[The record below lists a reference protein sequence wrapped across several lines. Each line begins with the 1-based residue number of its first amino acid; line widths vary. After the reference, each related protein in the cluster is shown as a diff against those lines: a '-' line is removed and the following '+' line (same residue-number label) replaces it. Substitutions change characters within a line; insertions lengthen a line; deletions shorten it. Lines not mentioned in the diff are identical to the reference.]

1 MKLNNFLICSVLACF
16 VLISC
21 KSTKEIYTDHADI
34 KNISDNKLIK
44 SVESNYLTFN
54 SIYIKKY
61 NADISINGSKRSFSG
76 SLFIQRDSQVV
87 MTVAPLLGIELF
99 RAKISNDSVF
109 LIDRTKREV
118 HLGSYNFIEKNIYL
132 DVNFEVVQSIL
143 TNEFFIVNDND
154 PQQALKR
161 FKHYVTDDHYTFNSV
176 KSNRLNRNGK
186 VANMIQSF
194 NILPGVFKI
203 NQSYIKKTVIFNF

>member
-118 HLGSYNFIEKNIYL
+118 HLGSYNFIEK
-132 DVNFEVVQSIL
+132 
-143 TNEFFIVNDND
+143 
-154 PQQALKR
+154 
-161 FKHYVTDDHYTFNSV
+161 H
-176 KSNRLNRNGK
+176 
-186 VANMIQSF
+186 
-194 NILPGVFKI
+194 
-203 NQSYIKKTVIFNF
+203 IKE